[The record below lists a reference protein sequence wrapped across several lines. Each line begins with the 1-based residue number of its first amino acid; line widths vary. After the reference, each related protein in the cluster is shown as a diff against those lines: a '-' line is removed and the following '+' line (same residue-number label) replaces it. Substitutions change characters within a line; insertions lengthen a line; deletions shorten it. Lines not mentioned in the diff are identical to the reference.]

1 MIVNLDNA
9 PIVRNDENDADIEGQ
24 SSKKKDSLSKSNSI
38 PKENKRES
46 IEDSQNIPSENK
58 ENMTESVENI
68 EDSNEF
74 SFNNNR

>member
-46 IEDSQNIPSENK
+46 IEDS
-58 ENMTESVENI
+58 
-68 EDSNEF
+68 
-74 SFNNNR
+74 